1 MAYLRRRAHL
11 PRAGRGF
18 VLAASETTG
27 AAFSGNGLRAR
38 PSKIEGETWDAIAH
52 ADLALPQAAQ

>member
-1 MAYLRRRAHL
+1 M
-11 PRAGRGF
+11 
-18 VLAASETTG
+18 LAASETTG